1 MNNLTE
7 KYNGK
12 NGYEGTLIHFVYTD
26 YHINLKGKNIL
37 VKYNMVVENAL
48 GDFEIKRIPK
58 SYSLFDIPERTV
70 TRTRVIE
77 EPEYN
82 EEGLLITEGVFE
94 EYTEVLVEE
103 DLAFT
108 KWQNFPLETAVR
120 LGVEKLED
128 LFFINT
134 KEHILEINGYTD
146 EDLVSNN
153 TEEVE

>member
-1 MNNLTE
+1 M
-7 KYNGK
+7 
-12 NGYEGTLIHFVYTD
+12 TL
-26 YHINLKGKNIL
+26 L
-37 VKYNMVVENAL
+37 
-48 GDFEIKRIPK
+48 
-58 SYSLFDIPERTV
+58 ERTV

-82 EEGLLITEGVFE
+82 EEGLPITEGVFE

-108 KWQNFPLETAVR
+108 KWQNFPLETATR

-146 EDLVSNN
+146 EDLVSNSN
-153 TEEVE
+153 EEVE